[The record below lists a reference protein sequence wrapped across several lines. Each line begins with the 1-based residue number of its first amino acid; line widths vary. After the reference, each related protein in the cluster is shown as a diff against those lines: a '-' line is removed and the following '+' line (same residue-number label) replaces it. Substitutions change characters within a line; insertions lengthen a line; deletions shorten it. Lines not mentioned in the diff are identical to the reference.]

1 MHNQMEERSE
11 DTFRNENVDDK
22 QELIN
27 QIMDNERVYLHI
39 FDYETR
45 EFSGLTT
52 YHGLVRIYNSKTWPS
67 RIFWCCVVMS
77 CLSLFMIHSGIL
89 LWTYH
94 QKPTL
99 TQVNIIVPEKG
110 IIFPEVTICNINPI
124 SFKKTQNWNMSDEVL
139 DYVLKAYNDDASAS
153 EIILTKQEEK
163 FQNYLKI
170 YYNNT
175 KKNFSFFDFFYN
187 TGHDCN
193 SMIKACSWGGEII
206 KNCCSKVEYV
216 MTDYGRCLKF
226 SNKDQQLKQRFSG
239 SHFGWE
245 FVIDIKYNDRP
256 QELPPDF
263 SDVGIKML
271 IHEVDKTSMIRSNG
285 IGIPVGSKL
294 YAGLDVKNITLL
306 PKDDWGNC
314 QKNWDPSIHGDN
326 LINHTYSTG
335 MCQRNCMIKKM
346 KEQCNCVS
354 LSRLGHI
361 INEKIC
367 SPLELYNCMKKIT
380 GNHNYLNCQCNVEC
394 FRIEYS
400 VHTSY
405 SRLHYTSKH
414 LNNIYNVTKDYFIN
428 NYVGT
433 AIYFRE
439 ITYELHEQQ
448 KQMQTADLLSNIAGS
463 MGLFLG
469 MSTVTLLEIFIYLF
483 KSIWGNV
490 NKDRQTQFTEAML
503 EEYADEIN
511 NDIIVMSSDNNKPI
525 PEIEKD
531 IKNNERRFSIFNI
544 NKDPI
549 ERKNSMVTS
558 NITSL
563 QKKTFDDIIRR
574 NSINPTSISVH
585 PPSHHLN
592 VFNNIARRPSQNFIT
607 SSQRPSFMGR
617 HSFQVDEN
625 KLYSQI
631 PNNSNIPVIINQPVS
646 SQPRRL
652 SIFDAFQRQNLN
664 NDQNQ
669 YRRNFNARRNSAFIP
684 NNLSTNINQE
694 TPDKQITIVLNKN
707 NNRRYSTQFPTRHRD
722 SFIY

>member
-1 MHNQMEERSE
+1 MEETSE
-11 DTFRNENVDDK
+11 RVSGQQNEDDK

-110 IIFPEVTICNINPI
+110 IIFPEVTICNINPV
-124 SFKKTQNWNMSDEVL
+124 SLKKSQYWNMSEEIL
-139 DYVLKAYNDDASAS
+139 DYVLKTYNDDASAS
-153 EIILTKQEEK
+153 EIILTKQHK
-163 FQNYLKI
+163 QFQEYLNT
-170 YYNNT
+170 YYLNN
-175 KKNFSFFDFFYN
+175 KKNFSLYEFFYN
-187 TGHDCN
+187 TGHDCEN
-193 SMIKACSWGGEII
+193 MIKACSWGGEIL
-206 KNCCSKVEYV
+206 KDCCAKAEYV
-216 MTDYGRCLKF
+216 MTDYGRCLRF

-245 FVIDIKYNDRP
+245 FVIDIRYDDRP

-263 SDVGIKML
+263 ADIGIKML
-271 IHEVDKTSMIRSNG
+271 IHEVDKNSMIRSNG
-285 IGIPVGSKL
+285 IGIPVGNKL
-294 YAGLDVKNITLL
+294 YVGLDVKNITLL
-306 PKDDWGNC
+306 PKEDWGNC

-326 LINHTYSTG
+326 LINQTYSTG

-354 LSRLGHI
+354 LSRLGI
-361 INEKIC
+361 LINESIC

-380 GNHNYLNCQCNVEC
+380 GNHNYLNCECNVEC
-394 FRIEYS
+394 FRIEYP

-405 SRLHYTSKH
+405 SQLHYTSKH
-414 LNNIYNVTKDYFIN
+414 LNNIYNVTKEYFNN
-428 NYVGT
+428 NYVGMV
-433 AIYFRE
+433 IYFRE

-483 KSIWGNV
+483 KSVWGNV

-503 EEYADEIN
+503 EEYAEEN
-511 NDIIVMSSDNNKPI
+511 NNEMIVLSQNDTI
-525 PEIEKD
+525 QELEKEGK
-531 IKNNERRFSIFNI
+531 IKNSDRKFSIFNI

-549 ERKNSMVTS
+549 ERRNSMLPTS
-558 NITSL
+558 VATIPR
-563 QKKTFDDIIRR
+563 KTIEDAIRR
-574 NSINPTSISVH
+574 KSINVANINVH
-585 PPSHHLN
+585 PSQHHLN
-592 VFNNIARRPSQNFIT
+592 VFNNIARRPSQNFIIP
-607 SSQRPSFMGR
+607 SRRPSFVER
-617 HSFQVDEN
+617 HSIQVEGN
-625 KLYSQI
+625 RLYPHS
-631 PNNSNIPVIINQPVS
+631 SNIPVITHQPVS

-652 SIFDAFQRQNLN
+652 SIFDAFQRQNLT
-664 NDQNQ
+664 NDFNQ
-669 YRRNFNARRNSAFIP
+669 RRGSFQVRRNSAYLL
-684 NNLSTNINQE
+684 NDLSTNSNQE
-694 TPDKQITIVLNKN
+694 KSDVPINIVFNKN
-707 NNRRYSTQFPTRHRD
+707 NRRLSTQIPNRHRD
-722 SFIY
+722 SFII